1 MSDDPVPPAGEQQ
14 STSVSIPA
22 AIATPL
28 ALPPELE
35 KLSPE
40 IKSSMFS
47 MMMGLIIRNTTGPDP
62 ETSKVVAQ
70 SEMHE
75 ETCRLEGYKEQLKNK
90 DKQGE
95 RDHEFRKKQL
105 NHDSMR
111 NMAFYGICLVGICV
125 GLYLLVAKS
134 ERTLG
139 SNIVTACF
147 VALLGGKSIL
157 GNKDK
162 D

>member
-1 MSDDPVPPAGEQQ
+1 MSDTQFPPPAD
-14 STSVSIPA
+14 PA
-22 AIATPL
+22 DPITPATTPATVAI

-47 MMMGLIIRNTTGPDP
+47 LMMGLFVRNTTGPDP

-70 SEMHE
+70 SEMHQ
-75 ETCRLEGYKEQLKNK
+75 ETCRLDGYKESLKNK

-95 RDHEFRKKQL
+95 RDHEYRKKQL
-105 NHDSMR
+105 NHDSVRSML
-111 NMAFYGICLVGICV
+111 FYLLCLIGISI
-125 GLYLLVAKS
+125 GLYLLVAKG

-157 GNKDK
+157 SKDK